1 MSSTAEVF
9 AAPPTIPLAAREA
22 LVFRPGE
29 RAALL
34 WERLPLS
41 YGGWVVVH
49 ASCVLS
55 QGCHRGG
62 PVNVRCCLLHGSDF

>member
-1 MSSTAEVF
+1 MLRAPGWEGWGLALTAVSW
-9 AAPPTIPLAAREA
+9 RETP
-22 LVFRPGE
+22 V
-29 RAALL
+29 RAT
-34 WERLPLS
+34 RHPVRR
-41 YGGWVVVH
+41 WVVVH